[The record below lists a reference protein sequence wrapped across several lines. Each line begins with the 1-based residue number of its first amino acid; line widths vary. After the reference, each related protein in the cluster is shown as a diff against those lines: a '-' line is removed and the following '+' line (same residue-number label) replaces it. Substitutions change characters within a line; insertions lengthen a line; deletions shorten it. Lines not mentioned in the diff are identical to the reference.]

1 MSNEKEKCAKK
12 RNHKPVLKKS
22 EKEEVKTMEMKEKK
36 EKLSLLEL
44 SGEKVQ
50 KRIDEIF
57 KADRGDQ
64 VIVASCMSY
73 DGLSEKQLL
82 YASIK
87 PYDSLPD
94 DLIRWTNKDFAKWL
108 IKKIFTG
115 HKYKDLKARAVKIRP
130 EDAKPGDVAV
140 LKKDALGRKEKF
152 VVTENLAHVRDLRV
166 AKGKKP
172 IYSDPAEYD
181 DPSMMTC
188 LKMEKSGAFI
198 PYEDIKYVLTFYTD
212 TDAEKN

>member
-22 EKEEVKTMEMKEKK
+22 EKEEVKTMKMKEK
-36 EKLSLLEL
+36 EKQPLLEL

-57 KADRGDQ
+57 KADRDQ

-94 DLIRWTNKDFAKWL
+94 DLIRWTSKDFAKWL

-140 LKKDALGRKEKF
+140 LKKDALGRKKKF
-152 VVTENLAHVRDLRV
+152 VVTENLPHVRDLQV
-166 AKGKKP
+166 AKGEKP

-181 DPSMMTC
+181 DPSMITC
-188 LKMEKSGAFI
+188 LKMEKSGAFV
-198 PYEDIKYVLTFYTD
+198 PYEDIKYVLTFYND
-212 TDAEKN
+212 TDVDEK